1 MISKRKK
8 IKSKKIIDVLI
19 SSETIEAQGFL
30 FEGGDD
36 CALFIHRDEDDEVV
50 SDTNI
55 PYYVIGE
62 AMRVDEQL
70 QWRRSARIG
79 DLYVGEEFNSEE
91 EDFEEDEDFMAEY
104 WGGLDINMCCLP
116 ICDVIICI
124 F

>member
-8 IKSKKIIDVLI
+8 IKSKKITDVLI
-19 SSETIEAQGFL
+19 SSETIKAQGFL

-36 CALFIHRDEDDEVV
+36 CALFIHRDEDDEVM

-70 QWRRSARIG
+70 Q
-79 DLYVGEEFNSEE
+79 
-91 EDFEEDEDFMAEY
+91 
-104 WGGLDINMCCLP
+104 
-116 ICDVIICI
+116 
-124 F
+124 